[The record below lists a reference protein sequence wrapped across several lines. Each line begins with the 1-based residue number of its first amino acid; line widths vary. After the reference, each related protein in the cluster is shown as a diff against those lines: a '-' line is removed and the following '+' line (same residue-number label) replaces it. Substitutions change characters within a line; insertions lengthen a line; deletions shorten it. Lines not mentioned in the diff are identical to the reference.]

1 MSDTSQP
8 AAVAFATFVG
18 VDLHKQTVTLRAVNA
33 AAEPVAALTCDT
45 KCVQRIEQWLLAL
58 PRPSRLAVE
67 AVGFVE
73 RFIDRLRSC
82 VGKMELA
89 DATPL
94 ANRPGQ
100 RRRNGN
106 HHARDG

>member
-67 AVGFVE
+67 PVGFVE
-73 RFIDRLRSC
+73 WFINPSPS
-82 VGKMELA
+82 VSAKTVPPY
-89 DATPL
+89 ATALP
-94 ANRPGQ
+94 NPPG
-100 RRRNGN
+100 RCG
-106 HHARDG
+106 